1 MKKILV
7 LFLSM
12 TMVLALAHAEPWI
25 QMNGKTVLPA
35 PRREY
40 GLRWKEKRRAADLRN
55 RICFPSV

>member
-12 TMVLALAHAEPWI
+12 TMVLALAACGTVE
-25 QMNGKTVLPA
+25 MNGKTVLPA